1 MQIVKLFIVVLA
13 TASLSACSLIGWE
26 TPDDMDGNYRDAV
39 EIAEIEVPEGLSSD
53 AIQQMFPIPDV
64 TENVA
69 VPITGKTPR
78 PLPLTAGSQLDAV
91 RLQSLGGENWAVV
104 NFAPGQLWPQVRAF
118 LVTSG
123 IDVAGIDATGG
134 LIDTTWVQLEG
145 TEVGSRFRLRV
156 ESGVQRNTSELHI
169 LQQTQSGNAS
179 SLDWPESSDDEALEQ
194 TMLRNIA
201 QYIANSAETSPVS
214 MMADQSMTGAGRI
227 EMEESSDGVNLNLA
241 LPFNRAWAATEKGFD
256 DAGFRLDDK
265 NRSAGLF
272 YVTYLGPDGE
282 EGGGWFSW
290 LFGSDNDN
298 PLIGQEYQIVLS
310 SGDPD
315 RVMISIVDAE
325 GNPLEPS
332 VQQGLLTLLQGNI
345 T

>member
-1 MQIVKLFIVVLA
+1 MQIVKLLIGGIA

-123 IDVAGIDATGG
+123 IDVAGIDA
-134 LIDTTWVQLEG
+134 I
-145 TEVGSRFRLRV
+145 FFK
-156 ESGVQRNTSELHI
+156 
-169 LQQTQSGNAS
+169 
-179 SLDWPESSDDEALEQ
+179 P
-194 TMLRNIA
+194 
-201 QYIANSAETSPVS
+201 
-214 MMADQSMTGAGRI
+214 
-227 EMEESSDGVNLNLA
+227 
-241 LPFNRAWAATEKGFD
+241 
-256 DAGFRLDDK
+256 
-265 NRSAGLF
+265 
-272 YVTYLGPDGE
+272 
-282 EGGGWFSW
+282 
-290 LFGSDNDN
+290 
-298 PLIGQEYQIVLS
+298 
-310 SGDPD
+310 
-315 RVMISIVDAE
+315 
-325 GNPLEPS
+325 
-332 VQQGLLTLLQGNI
+332 
-345 T
+345 